1 MSNKLIYESD
11 RADWRASIVT
21 IALVIA
27 NVLIFV
33 VQSLKG
39 DIADSNYMIACGA
52 DYWPLTLSGEY
63 WRLFT
68 SMFMHFSL
76 QHLASNMISLIA
88 MGMIVERALGHGKYL
103 LTYLVS
109 GLAAGLV
116 SCFYHR
122 AVQTAAVSAG
132 ASGAVFGLTGAIA
145 ALAIFDRAG
154 QYGIDKRRVPMAV
167 LLSVLVGI
175 ESSVDT
181 AAHIGGLA
189 AGFLISFLILKIS
202 TSGRTET

>member
-1 MSNKLIYESD
+1 MSNRILRENE
-11 RADWRASIVT
+11 RFDWKASAVT
-21 IALVIA
+21 LGLVVV
-27 NVLIFV
+27 NVIIFI
-33 VQSLKG
+33 VQSLRG
-39 DIADSNYMIACGA
+39 DISDSGHMIACGA

-88 MGMIVERALGHGKYL
+88 MGMIVEHALGHVKYL

-132 ASGAVFGLTGAIA
+132 ASGAIFGLTGAIA

-202 TSGRTET
+202 TSGRTEN

>member
-1 MSNKLIYESD
+1 MSNKLIHESD

-27 NVLIFV
+27 NVLVFV
-33 VQSLKG
+33 IQSLKG

-88 MGMIVERALGHGKYL
+88 MGMIVEHALEHVKYL
-103 LTYLVS
+103 ITYLVS

-132 ASGAVFGLTGAIA
+132 ASGAIFGLTGAIA

-167 LLSVLVGI
+167 LFSVLVGI

-202 TSGRTET
+202 TSGRTEN

>member
-1 MSNKLIYESD
+1 MSNKLIHESD

-88 MGMIVERALGHGKYL
+88 MGMIVERALGHVKYL
-103 LTYLVS
+103 ITYLIS

-132 ASGAVFGLTGAIA
+132 ASGAIFGLTGAIA

-202 TSGRTET
+202 TSGRTEN

>member
-27 NVLIFV
+27 NVLVFV

-39 DIADSNYMIACGA
+39 NIADSGYMIACGA

-88 MGMIVERALGHGKYL
+88 MGMIVEHALGYVKYL
-103 LTYLVS
+103 ITYLVS

-122 AVQTAAVSAG
+122 AVQAAVVSAG
-132 ASGAVFGLTGAIA
+132 ASGAIFGLTGAIA